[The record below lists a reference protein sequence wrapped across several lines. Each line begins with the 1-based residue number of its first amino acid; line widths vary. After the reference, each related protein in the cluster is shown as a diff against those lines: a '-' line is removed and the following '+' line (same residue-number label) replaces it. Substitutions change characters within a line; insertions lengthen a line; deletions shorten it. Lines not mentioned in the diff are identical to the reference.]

1 MWNKHFFK
9 TQVLLAALAATMIAP
24 ISIFAQQRT
33 AARTI
38 KDSEIYVPDRFL
50 EPAYNRKAA
59 SDLLKNCIAAF
70 GDSDM
75 PRSYEAFAKD
85 PDKYKRIG
93 SRQLKTAL
101 SSLYFFIKD
110 PDLQEVTGVSE
121 EWFKKLYNKALEL
134 NEPATLMDEAISQ
147 RSSKKYTQAT
157 EAYKKKFEEL
167 NDFVKKGPGSD
178 RLSADA
184 LKKITEAN
192 KELRK
197 ARYLE
202 QRKQQILE
210 EEAAAKEALEQA
222 MKDAKAA
229 SKK

>member
-1 MWNKHFFK
+1 MLNKHFFK
-9 TQVLLAALAATMIAP
+9 TQVLLAALAAALIAP
-24 ISIFAQQRT
+24 ISMIAQQKP

-38 KDSEIYVPDRFL
+38 KDSDIFVPERFL
-50 EPAYNRKAA
+50 EPAYTKKMA
-59 SDLLKNCIAAF
+59 SDLLKEYIAAF

-75 PRSYEAFAKD
+75 PRSYEVFAKD

-101 SSLYFFIKD
+101 SNLYTFIRD
-110 PDLQEVTGVSE
+110 PDLQEVTGATD

-147 RSSKKYTQAT
+147 RNSKKYTQAT
-157 EAYKKKFEEL
+157 NAYKEKFEEL
-167 NDFVKKGPGSD
+167 NKFVKKGPD

-192 KELRK
+192 RALRR

-210 EEAAAKEALEQA
+210 EEAAAKAALEEEL
-222 MKDAKAA
+222 KKAKAA